1 MDDEKKRF
9 LFDVGAEYVGESKF
23 SFDYTVV
30 KPAIAFVLV
39 SFAQDFLVPSG
50 NQTVDDKSAFSDN
63 SVRSSYRPGQFLRMF
78 LRPVNGYRCA
88 ILLSVPSMNNRSIGF
103 SKTSR
108 RADAFRSQRGLR
120 PLKSHCSGPDC
131 LKPFET
137 PRP

>member
-88 ILLSVPSMNNRSIGF
+88 ILLSVPSMNNRSIGC
-103 SKTSR
+103 SAANR
-108 RADAFRSQRGLR
+108 RFAGLA
-120 PLKSHCSGPDC
+120 SGSVVFPINHHYH
-131 LKPFET
+131 PEV
-137 PRP
+137 PA